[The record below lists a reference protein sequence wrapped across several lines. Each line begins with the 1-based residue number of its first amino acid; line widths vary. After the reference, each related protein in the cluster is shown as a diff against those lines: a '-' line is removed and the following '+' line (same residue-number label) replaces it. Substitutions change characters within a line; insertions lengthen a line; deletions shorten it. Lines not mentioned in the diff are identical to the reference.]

1 VSQPTRASMP
11 LVIVALIA
19 LPLLLAGC
27 GGSSNA
33 APTAATATAI
43 PPTTP
48 PQPTSPPVPRAT
60 AGPPA
65 TATPPPTPTP
75 IPLDAHA
82 RAIAIPGLVE
92 GTLPTLYAS
101 ARTRTV
107 ADLTNG
113 VLRVVSLDQGM
124 ASSPITLTQDSQG
137 AQVALDLA
145 RGRAVAVSAATVG
158 VSPTLWLADLAG
170 TRAPISR
177 TIAGPA
183 APQRYIG
190 GIAVDPATG
199 DALVAATGESLM
211 GIAAQ
216 LLRVAPSG
224 TVRRSHQI
232 GDTPTALY
240 LDTAHN
246 VAVVATSA
254 SSASSGATT
263 LTFAG
268 YDARTLAPLWTAP
281 APYDPATTRFDPAR
295 GQLWLMA
302 TGGRAT
308 ILSTRT
314 GRAVATIDPS
324 YMKAPYWTQNKDLV
338 LDGARS
344 FGYISWGSGTTTGG
358 QQVGIDRID
367 LRAGRRTT
375 LTTDGGTLLAVAAR
389 SGRLVTLD
397 AGGADRGAPTDGR
410 ARAGDARRR
419 QDAHRPGPDDGERGR
434 CGGGCGR
441 SGRGAGGAR
450 VAGGGA
456 LPGPGERGDDN
467 GRTRHRHVP
476 RSSLSKERPEAR
488 RQLPS
493 APLAALRRP

>member
-27 GGSSNA
+27 GGNSSA
-33 APTAATATAI
+33 APAAATATAI
-43 PPTTP
+43 PPPTP
-48 PQPTSPPVPRAT
+48 PPPTPPPPSAT

-65 TATPPPTPTP
+65 TATPTPTPTP
-75 IPLDAHA
+75 LPLDAHA
-82 RAIAIPGLVE
+82 RAIAIPGLGE

-107 ADLTNG
+107 ADLTDG
-113 VLRVVSLDQGM
+113 VLRMVSLDRGT
-124 ASSPITLTQDSQG
+124 ASSPITITQDSQG
-137 AQVALDLA
+137 ARVALDLA
-145 RGRAVAVSAATVG
+145 RGRGVAVSAAIEI
-158 VSPTLWLADLAG
+158 SPTLWLVDLAG

-177 TIAGPA
+177 TITGPN

-190 GIAVDPATG
+190 GVAVDPATG
-199 DALVAATGESLM
+199 DALVAAQGDSLE
-211 GIAAQ
+211 GIAPQ
-216 LLRVAPSG
+216 LLRVTANG
-224 TVRRSHQI
+224 VVRRSHQI

-254 SSASSGATT
+254 SSASSGAAT

-324 YMKAPYWTQNKDLV
+324 YTKAQYWTQNKDLV
-338 LDGARS
+338 LDGARGL
-344 FGYISWGSGTTTGG
+344 GYISWGSGTTSGG

-397 AGGADRGAPTDGR
+397 AGGPIVVRRPTDGR
-410 ARAGDARRR
+410 VLGTLGDYRTLTGQDLTTESVGDAAVAAVD
-419 QDAHRPGPDDGERGR
+419 QDGER
-434 CGGGCGR
+434 
-441 SGRGAGGAR
+441 
-450 VAGGGA
+450 VVLA
-456 LPGPGERGDDN
+456 LPAA
-467 GRTRHRHVP
+467 VP
-476 RSSLSKERPEAR
+476 YQDPVSGAMTTAGLATVTFRDRP
-488 RQLPS
+488 
-493 APLAALRRP
+493 